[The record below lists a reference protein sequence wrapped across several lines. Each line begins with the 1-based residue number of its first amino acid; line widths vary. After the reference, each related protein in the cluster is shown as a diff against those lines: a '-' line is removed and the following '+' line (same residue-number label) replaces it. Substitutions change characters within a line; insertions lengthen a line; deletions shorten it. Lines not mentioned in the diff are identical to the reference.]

1 MHPLRTAALLLL
13 LGSAASA
20 ADTFTQSPV
29 VAPSVERGSAAPP
42 PAAPDASWQTRFLAG
57 PTPLWIWGKDDNTP
71 YILRKEF
78 AAPGVTAAKLRV
90 TCDNWVRLTLNGK
103 QVVDS
108 DKWEE
113 PVEADVT
120 KLLKPEGNVLVA
132 EVRNDGGPAGF
143 VMKLVM
149 TAKGEAK
156 YVVSDTTWAAAE
168 ANAAAGAPARK
179 VATYGDQ
186 PWGTVLDG
194 TVAGPGAKV
203 PANVF
208 QVLPGFKVEKLFT
221 VPKAELGSWVCL
233 TADDKGRLI
242 ASDQEGKGLVLI
254 TPGKVGTDEP
264 TRVER

>member
-156 YVVSDTTWAAAE
+156 YVVSDTTWTAAE
-168 ANAAAGAPARK
+168 ANAAAGAPASRRGWSGSRRSSARPAAPERRGSCGPTAACTSA
-179 VATYGDQ
+179 AT
-186 PWGTVLDG
+186 
-194 TVAGPGAKV
+194 AA
-203 PANVF
+203 PA
-208 QVLPGFKVEKLFT
+208 
-221 VPKAELGSWVCL
+221 AAS
-233 TADDKGRLI
+233 TASAARR
-242 ASDQEGKGLVLI
+242 A
-254 TPGKVGTDEP
+254 T
-264 TRVER
+264 TRSTRW